1 VRLRTALVTSFWNLA
16 VSEIDTHYGN
26 VYSRK
31 AFVEKETGPMYAR
44 AVDDGEERLR
54 ALRREE
60 WGDLGVAGVA
70 VAAAVAATLTRPDF
84 ALPLFLGGVI
94 VGACGIRAL
103 WRRWDLVARLAG
115 EGDAHVIPEVL
126 AYARRHATM
135 DSRRCFAASIRSR
148 LPRAGFAVDARIVGA
163 ADVLEALADE
173 LEDET
178 LDLDPAAA
186 VACMRL
192 LSDPCESPLLNLRVP
207 PENLRS
213 RVCQIRAGFT
223 PVG

>member
-1 VRLRTALVTSFWNLA
+1 
-16 VSEIDTHYGN
+16 
-26 VYSRK
+26 
-31 AFVEKETGPMYAR
+31 MYAR
-44 AVDDGEERLR
+44 AVDDGAERLQ

-60 WGDLGVAGVA
+60 WADLALATVA
-70 VAAAVAATLTRPDF
+70 VAAAIAATLTRPEF
-84 ALPLFLGGVI
+84 ALPLFLGGI
-94 VGACGIRAL
+94 AVGACGVRAL
-103 WRRWDLVARLAG
+103 WCRWDLVARLAG

-126 AYARRHATM
+126 AYAKRHATM

-148 LPRAGFAVDARIVGA
+148 LPGHGYDVDARIVDA

-173 LEDET
+173 LEDEA

-192 LSDPCESPLLNLRVP
+192 LSDPTDSPLLNLRVP

-223 PVG
+223 PGRL